1 MRILELAI
9 GIVLLGGAAWTT
21 VRTYKGVVPL
31 HSLFWLL
38 QSFLSPWVCF
48 FFLGPSELSSESL
61 GLDPTGYDDESKL
74 FLSQEPIELLF
85 DYTVTFANSLFE
97 L

>member
-1 MRILELAI
+1 M
-9 GIVLLGGAAWTT
+9 
-21 VRTYKGVVPL
+21 VPL

-48 FFLGPSELSSESL
+48 FSLGLSALSSESL
-61 GLDPTGYDDESKL
+61 GLGQTGYVDESKL
-74 FLSQEPIELLF
+74 FLSQEPIELVF

-97 L
+97 LGAI